1 MLSHQPC
8 CGESLF
14 GLAVLAVVSLSGS
27 NGLRPL
33 PAPVFGI
40 PASGILPY
48 AVPAVIAFVGFA
60 LVSKCENAGYL
71 SNSALSPVS
80 GGELFALA
88 VLAVLFVRWLGL
100 WPFRAP
106 VQDNPVAVTCGA
118 YCVPQWGALAW
129 LVSAR
134 TPGLCSTAVPVR
146 MPVACSCL
154 LCSVR

>member
-8 CGESLF
+8 CGESQF
-14 GLAVLAVVSLSGS
+14 GLAVLAVMSLSGCI
-27 NGLRPL
+27 GQGPL

-40 PASGILPY
+40 TVSGILPY
-48 AVPAVIAFVGFA
+48 VVPAVIAFVGFA

-71 SNSALSPVS
+71 SNSALLPVS
-80 GGELFALA
+80 GGEPFGLT
-88 VLAVLFVRWLGL
+88 VLAGLFVRWLGL

-118 YCVPQWGALAW
+118 YFVPQWWALAW
-129 LVSAR
+129 LVRAR
-134 TPGLCSTAVPVR
+134 TPGLCPTAVPVR
-146 MPVACSCL
+146 MPVAYSCL